1 MKVYPV
7 ALLCRVMGVSRSGF
21 YTYKKRMRS
30 PKSCAYQKRLEAR
43 VREIFE
49 ASGGSYGSRRISK
62 QLRKDGFPVGR
73 YQARSLMRKLRL
85 VCKQRRRFKVTTD
98 SRHNH
103 SVAPNLLQ
111 RQFDVA
117 RPNQAWC
124 TDITYVW
131 TLEGWLYLAAVID
144 LHSRQVVG
152 WTIGERMTTALVK
165 DALMMAIWRRQPEAG
180 LLHHSD
186 RGSQY
191 TSAEYQAIL
200 QQREIVVSMSRK
212 GNCWDNSPMERFF
225 GSLKSERL
233 DNCRFTTRAQA
244 RAEILD
250 YIGYYNADR
259 LHSSLGY
266 ISPIEYEKQSLRK
279 AA

>member
-1 MKVYPV
+1 
-7 ALLCRVMGVSRSGF
+7 
-21 YTYKKRMRS
+21 
-30 PKSCAYQKRLEAR
+30 
-43 VREIFE
+43 
-49 ASGGSYGSRRISK
+49 
-62 QLRKDGFPVGR
+62 
-73 YQARSLMRKLRL
+73 MRKLGL

-98 SRHNH
+98 SRHSH
-103 SVAPNLLQ
+103 PVAPNLLQ

-124 TDITYVW
+124 TVLTYVW
-131 TLEGWLYLAAVID
+131 TLEGWLYLAAVVD

-152 WTIGERMTTALVK
+152 WAIGERMATALVK
-165 DALMMAIWRRQPEAG
+165 DALMMAIWRRRPEAG

-191 TSAEYQAIL
+191 TSVEYQAIL
-200 QQREIVVSMSRK
+200 QQHEMVVSMSRK
-212 GNCWDNSPMERFF
+212 GNCWDNRPMERFF

-233 DNCRFTTRAQA
+233 DNCRFNTRSQA
-244 RAEILD
+244 RSEILD
-250 YIGYYNADR
+250 YIGYYNAYR

-266 ISPIEYEKQSLRK
+266 ISPVEYEKLYIEK